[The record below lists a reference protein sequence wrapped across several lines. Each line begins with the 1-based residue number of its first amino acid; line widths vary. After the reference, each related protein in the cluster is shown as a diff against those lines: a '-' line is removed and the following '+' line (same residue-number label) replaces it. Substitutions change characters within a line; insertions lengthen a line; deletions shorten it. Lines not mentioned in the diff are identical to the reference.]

1 MSTFK
6 AGDVLLRHKV
16 LQGGLF
22 VPKGGVI
29 KVIDSCYIDGF
40 SNETYK
46 VEILKNCGSSRPGD
60 KGNMQLRPSDFKKI
74 GPKILKR
81 KT

>member
-6 AGDVLLRHKV
+6 KGDVLLRHKV
-16 LQGGLF
+16 LQGGFF

-29 KVIDSCYIDGF
+29 RVITYFGSD
-40 SNETYK
+40 TYK
-46 VEILKNCGSSRPGD
+46 VEIIKNCDPWIPGNTE
-60 KGNMQLRPSDFKKI
+60 KMTLRPSEFRKI

-81 KT
+81 KI

>member
-6 AGDVLLRHKV
+6 TGDVLLRHKV
-16 LQGGLF
+16 LQGGFF

-29 KVIDSCYIDGF
+29 KVLNYISSIDAYS
-40 SNETYK
+40 
-46 VEILKNCGSSRPGD
+46 VEIIKNCDSNRPGD
-60 KGNMQLRPSDFKKI
+60 KGNMPLRLNEFKKI

-81 KT
+81 KH

>member
-6 AGDVLLRHKV
+6 TGDVLLRHKV
-16 LQGGLF
+16 LQGGFF

-29 KVIDSCYIDGF
+29 KVLYYISSIDAY
-40 SNETYK
+40 T
-46 VEILKNCGSSRPGD
+46 VEIIKNCDSNRPGA
-60 KGNMQLRPSDFKKI
+60 KGNMRLQPSEFKKI
-74 GPKILKR
+74 APKVLKR